1 MQVASP
7 FEMTWRR
14 CADLPVAMSAPQ
26 VVQIG
31 DCVYVGG
38 GYRNPGAN
46 KAVFR
51 YDTTRD
57 SWSALPAC
65 PTLQHGL
72 AKLSGKLVAVGGTLI
87 ASGKK
92 TNTVLTFEDGI
103 WQALLLPMP
112 TARCLVSTSSYDN
125 RLIIAAGGIV
135 SAKENGKCE
144 RTDVVEIFIKD
155 RQWYRTIHLPFPGYS
170 FSTSMVGDQCY
181 MLGGV
186 GSPDESCTTIHTTRS
201 ALLENADRAESDY
214 MMLRTLQKWDSLK
227 GKHPL
232 PSSSLVEIDGK
243 LLAMGGE
250 KWTSQKVRG
259 SLFISSYDFAT
270 DSWVECKGVQLPVP
284 LYRPGVLKLA
294 DEEVMVIGGER
305 KMQHFSKRVSIGE
318 PLGVFAINPNHYA
331 L

>member
-1 MQVASP
+1 MK
-7 FEMTWRR
+7 WRR

-31 DCVYVGG
+31 NCVYVGG

-46 KAVFR
+46 KAVFC
-51 YDTTRD
+51 YDMISD
-57 SWSALPAC
+57 AWSTLRTC

-72 AKLSGKLVAVGGTLI
+72 AKLNGRLVAVGGTLT

-112 TARCLVSTSSYDN
+112 TSRCLLSTSSYDN
-125 RLIIAAGGIV
+125 RVIIAAGGIV
-135 SAKENGKCE
+135 DAKENGKCE

-155 RQWYRTIHLPFPGYS
+155 RQWYRTVHLPFPGYS
-170 FSTSMVGDQCY
+170 FSTSIVGDQCY

-186 GSPDESCTTIHTTRS
+186 GSPNESCTTVHTTFS
-201 ALLENADRAESDY
+201 ALLENADKAESDY
-214 MMLRTLQKWDSLK
+214 MTLRTLSKWNCLK

-232 PSSSLVEIDGK
+232 PSSSLVEVDGK
-243 LLAMGGE
+243 LLALGGE
-250 KWTSQKVRG
+250 NWTSHTIRG
-259 SLFISSYDFAT
+259 SLFISCYDFFT
-270 DSWVECKGVQLPVP
+270 NTWVECKGAQLPVP

-318 PLGVFAINPNHYA
+318 PLGVFEISPNLYT